1 MNPAAPQTPTPTP
14 TPTPILHHYD
24 FSPFAEKIRLAFG
37 LKGLRWQSVLAPS
50 VMPKPDLIALTGG
63 YRHIPVLQIG
73 ADVYCDTRT
82 ICRELDR
89 RYPAP
94 PLVTAATRGM
104 VTAIESWAERDLFWP
119 IARYVSGVN
128 AATVD
133 PQLHVDRALLRGK
146 PAPSMARLEVVAQRN
161 LGLVRVAIAVV
172 EQLLAH
178 GEHWLL
184 GKVPGQA
191 DLAVYHGLWFL
202 GAMPIDCSAELAGYP
217 ATRAWMA
224 RVAAI
229 GHATQQGIGAAAAL
243 AIAAAAKPAPL
254 ADSIT
259 DDTLPVPGS
268 EVAIRPDDYVTDA
281 VVGRLVQV
289 DRDDIAVLRHDEALG
304 DVMLHFPRVGYSIK
318 AI

>member
-1 MNPAAPQTPTPTP
+1 
-14 TPTPILHHYD
+14 
-24 FSPFAEKIRLAFG
+24 
-37 LKGLRWQSVLAPS
+37 
-50 VMPKPDLIALTGG
+50 MPKPDLIALTGG

-94 PLVTAATRGM
+94 PLVTTAQRGM
-104 VTAIESWAERDLFWP
+104 ATAIESWAERDLFWP

-128 AATVD
+128 AATVN

-146 PAPSMARLEVVAQRN
+146 PTSPSMARLGVVAQRN
-161 LGLVRVAIAVV
+161 RGLVRAGIAVV
-172 EQLLAH
+172 EQMLAH
-178 GEHWLL
+178 GEPWLL
-184 GKVPGQA
+184 GDRPGQA

-202 GAMPIDCSAELAGYP
+202 SAMPMDCSAELAGLP
-217 ATRAWMA
+217 ATREWMT

-229 GHATQQGIGAAAAL
+229 GHATQQDLGAAAAL
-243 AIAAAAKPAPL
+243 AIAAAAQPAPL
-254 ADSIT
+254 ADSIA
-259 DDTLPVPGS
+259 DDSLPALGNK
-268 EVAIRPDDYVTDA
+268 VAIRPDDYVTDA
-281 VVGRLVQV
+281 VAGRLVQV
-289 DRDDIAVLRHDEALG
+289 DRDDIALLRHDDMLG

>member
-1 MNPAAPQTPTPTP
+1 MIQAAPQVS
-14 TPTPILHHYD
+14 TPILHHYD

-37 LKGLRWQSVLAPS
+37 LKRLRWQSVLAPS

-89 RYPAP
+89 RYAAP
-94 PLVTAATRGM
+94 PLVTAAQRGM

-146 PAPSMARLEVVAQRN
+146 PSPSMARLGVVAQRN
-161 LGLVRVAIAVV
+161 RGLVRAGIAVV
-172 EQLLAH
+172 EQMLAH
-178 GEHWLL
+178 GEPWLL
-184 GKVPGQA
+184 GDLPGQA

-202 GAMPIDCSAELAGYP
+202 SAMPMDCSAELAGHS
-217 ATRAWMA
+217 ATCEWMA

-229 GHATQQGIGAAAAL
+229 GHATQQDLGAAAAL
-243 AIAAAAKPAPL
+243 AIAAAAQPAPL

-259 DDTLPVPGS
+259 DDSLPALGN
-268 EVAIRPDDYVTDA
+268 EVTIRPDDYVTDA
-281 VVGRLVQV
+281 VLGRLVQV
-289 DRDDIAVLRHDEALG
+289 DRDDIALWRHDDILG
-304 DVMLHFPRVGYSIK
+304 DVVLHFPRVGYSIK